1 MTTGVTAVKL
11 AIAAFI
17 IPYIFVTNP
26 VLLLEGAT
34 AANLIPSLLSALLG
48 MAAISGGIMAY
59 FIGPSKVV
67 ERLLLVAGGIAL
79 IYPSLLISLVGL
91 AVVLAV
97 GVFQYFSGRT
107 GKANPDPA
115 EESTA

>member
-1 MTTGVTAVKL
+1 MSTGVTAVKL

-34 AANLIPSLLSALLG
+34 AANLIPSLLTALLG

-59 FIGPSKVV
+59 FIGPAKAV

-79 IYPSLLISLVGL
+79 VYPSL
-91 AVVLAV
+91 VV
-97 GVFQYFSGRT
+97 SW
-107 GKANPDPA
+107 
-115 EESTA
+115 